1 MTATLYYIHDP
12 MCSWC
17 WGFRPVWDE
26 LQNHLPR
33 DLEIQYVLG
42 GLAPDTHQSMPMALR
57 QTIQQHWHRINDLLG
72 TEFNFD
78 FWSHNTPKRSTYP
91 ACRAIIAAQTIAKK
105 YNLKLDVGK
114 IMMDA
119 IQRGYYLRAMNPSEN
134 DILEALFQEVVTELS
149 LPVEAVSDFQK
160 TLDSDETHEVLNG
173 QIKLARNLSDAGF
186 PSLVLEWEDQLYPIG
201 IDYRD
206 WQSMQLSISNII
218 NTVRPLHGL

>member
-17 WGFRPVWDE
+17 WGFRLTWDE

-42 GLAPDTHQSMPMALR
+42 GLAPDTHQPMPMALR
-57 QTIQQHWHRINDLLG
+57 QTIQQHWYRINDLLG

-78 FWSHNTPKRSTYP
+78 FWSFNTPKRSTYP
-91 ACRAIIAAQTIAKK
+91 ACRAIIAAKVIAKK
-105 YNLKLDVGK
+105 YNLNLDVGK
-114 IMMDA
+114 IMVDA

-134 DILEALFQEVVTELS
+134 DILETLFQEVATELS
-149 LPVEAVSDFQK
+149 LPVEAASDFR
-160 TLDSDETHEVLNG
+160 TVLDSDETHEVLNG

-186 PSLVLEWEDQLYPIG
+186 PSLVLEWGDQLYPIG

-206 WQSMQLSISNII
+206 WQSMQFSISNII
-218 NTVRPLHGL
+218 NTVRP